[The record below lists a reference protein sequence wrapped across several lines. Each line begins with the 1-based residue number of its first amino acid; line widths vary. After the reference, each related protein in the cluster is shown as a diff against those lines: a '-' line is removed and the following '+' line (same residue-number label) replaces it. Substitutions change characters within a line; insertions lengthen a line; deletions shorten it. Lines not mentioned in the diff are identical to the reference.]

1 MKANFNFSFE
11 WDLHDVPC
19 FHMGTLFQVKMNNAT
34 NATLTFWTF
43 EELRESEIFRKLVS
57 TEGT

>member
-1 MKANFNFSFE
+1 MKANFIFSSE

-19 FHMGTLFQVKMNNAT
+19 FHMGTLFQVIMNNNNAT
-34 NATLTFWTF
+34 MIFWTF